1 MKIERKEKVNNSL
14 CRKVYDR
21 AKTPYRRLME
31 SGQIS
36 EEQKTKLRE
45 LYLSL
50 NPVQLKNS
58 INEKVRIIRKSGGRH
73 SNIINISTVAAKV
86 TLLNV

>member
-14 CRKVYDR
+14 CRKIYDT
-21 AKTPYRRLME
+21 AKTPYQRLME

-36 EEQKTKLRE
+36 EEQKTKLKK

-50 NPVQLKNS
+50 NPVQLKKS
-58 INEKVRIIRKSGGRH
+58 IDEKVKIIRKLGGQH
-73 SNIINISTVAAKV
+73 SNIINVPTGVAKV

>member
-14 CRKVYDR
+14 CRKVYDT
-21 AKTPYRRLME
+21 AKTPYQRLME

-36 EEQKTKLRE
+36 QEQKTKLRG

-50 NPVQLKNS
+50 NPVQLKDS
-58 INEKVRIIRKSGGRH
+58 INEKVKIIRKSAEQQ
-73 SNIINISTVAAKV
+73 SKIINVPTVAPKV